1 MGCCVGINKKISKN
15 DILLNPEELIK
26 NVESLN
32 VNDQLTNFQ
41 IKQKPGK
48 EEIKKGESKL
58 ENNIQDNQENQKDS
72 NNKDKKPNVILKTQV
87 SNQNKSSY
95 SKDNVNKDKISLK
108 VNKKRAIKK
117 GSQNVYSAMRKL
129 KLLSFEELDHKKNFF
144 Q

>member
-108 VNKKRAIKK
+108 VNKARAIKK

>member
-15 DILLNPEELIK
+15 DILINPEELIK

>member
-144 Q
+144 P

>member
-108 VNKKRAIKK
+108 VNKARAIKK

-129 KLLSFEELDHKKNFF
+129 KLISVEELDNKKNFF
-144 Q
+144 P

>member
-108 VNKKRAIKK
+108 VNKTRAIKK

-144 Q
+144 P

>member
-108 VNKKRAIKK
+108 VNKTRAIKK

>member
-26 NVESLN
+26 NEESLN

-41 IKQKPGK
+41 IKQKIGK
-48 EEIKKGESKL
+48 EEIKKEESKL

-108 VNKKRAIKK
+108 VNKTRAIKK

-144 Q
+144 P